1 MMLGTKNG
9 NAAAIKTTLHSTHTR
24 LIQIILNWRTMDW
37 RMKMTEI
44 RMPTDMV
51 REIVKNA
58 DAALDAAR
66 LSFVNHKPLTS
77 EEWRQIMQIITYT
90 RVCCTNAL
98 RKESND

>member
-1 MMLGTKNG
+1 MVKFLTD
-9 NAAAIKTTLHSTHTR
+9 THVYVVAGDSR
-24 LIQIILNWRTMDW
+24 LQWVQSESVAQDLYGMDW

-51 REIVKNA
+51 HEIVKNA

-90 RVCCTNAL
+90 RVCCTNAI
-98 RKESND
+98 RKETND